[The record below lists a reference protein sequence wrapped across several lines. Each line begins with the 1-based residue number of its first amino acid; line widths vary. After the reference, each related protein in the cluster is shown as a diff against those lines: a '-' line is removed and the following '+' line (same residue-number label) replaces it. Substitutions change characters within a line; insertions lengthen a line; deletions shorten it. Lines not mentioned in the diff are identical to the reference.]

1 MHYKNGR
8 EAKQGDTILIP
19 ETYGRP
25 PVIGV
30 IVGYQAGSTSCNLNV
45 VPSIGG
51 QMLSCISASDCLH
64 VQDALRTPDQVPDF
78 RAPATAS
85 ETALKPST

>member
-30 IVGYQAGSTSCNLNV
+30 IVGYQ
-45 VPSIGG
+45 
-51 QMLSCISASDCLH
+51 
-64 VQDALRTPDQVPDF
+64 VQRLAI
-78 RAPATAS
+78 
-85 ETALKPST
+85 